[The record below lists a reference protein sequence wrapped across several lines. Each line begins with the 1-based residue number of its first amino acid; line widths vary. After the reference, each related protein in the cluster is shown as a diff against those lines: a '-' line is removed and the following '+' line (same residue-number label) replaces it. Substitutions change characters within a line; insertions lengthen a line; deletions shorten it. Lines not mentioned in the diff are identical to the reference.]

1 MIKSLIFYIL
11 LSIWTIFL
19 GILFIPFLILPK
31 NKLNIAVRIWIW
43 GVLYL
48 LKKICGLSYELRGIQ
63 YTNNRNAKIIASKHQ
78 SAFETLVLY
87 YTIPKAIFI
96 HKYEL
101 FFIPIFGLY
110 LKKLDMVSIN
120 RSGRIKTLNKLL
132 KKSKIKIS
140 KGYSLIIFPEGTR
153 KKPGTHADYKSGVAG
168 IYKELNTGV
177 IPVAVNSGMFWP
189 KNSLIIKSG
198 KIIIEFL
205 DPINE
210 GFSKK
215 DFLKILEERI
225 ENKTSELIYN

>member
-11 LSIWTIFL
+11 LSFWTILL
-19 GILFIPFLILPK
+19 GILFIPFLIMPK
-31 NKLNIAVRIWIW
+31 NKLNIAVHVWIW

-48 LKKICGLSYELRGIQ
+48 LKRICGLSYELKGIKHI
-63 YTNNRNAKIIASKHQ
+63 NDINAKIIASKHQ

-110 LKKLDMVSIN
+110 LKKLDMVAIN
-120 RSGRIKTLNKLL
+120 RSKRIKTLNKLII
-132 KKSKIKIS
+132 KSKLKIS

-153 KKPGTHADYKSGVAG
+153 KTPGADTDYKSGVAG

-177 IPVAVNSGMFWP
+177 IPVAVNSGIFWP
-189 KNSLIIKSG
+189 KNSLKIKPG

-205 DPINE
+205 DPINKGLTKE
-210 GFSKK
+210 
-215 DFLKILEERI
+215 DFLKILEEKI
-225 ENKTSELIYN
+225 ENKTSELICN